1 MMNFLIPFFILFSSH
16 VFSQNL
22 PRQPLDAGHPS
33 SAIYEYQ
40 LRIESYEQNG
50 RKVDV
55 YLPVSETREIG
66 SFPVVVFGHGQAT
79 DVSGY
84 DLTFQHL
91 AKKGIAVVHPM
102 YDGGF
107 FDQKWRR
114 MADDFNALIAG
125 ALKKYPQLNPRQ
137 LIFAG
142 HSKGAYVAL
151 MAAGAPSH
159 LKLDFIAQSL
169 VLFAPAGYDP
179 EYLKNINPQVPVTL
193 VYSDNDKI
201 IKRNILN
208 EIEAGLPT
216 KYKQFVEV
224 TSYSGLKADH
234 FHVLSKS
241 FFFGGKDGASP
252 FHYFATWKFL
262 VAASLDVQSNSP
274 LNHPHIYGSETLSTG
289 VDGLQ
294 HRLIKKSW

>member
-1 MMNFLIPFFILFSSH
+1 MKLFSVLFFVPTF

-22 PRQPLDAGHPS
+22 PRQPEQAGHPS
-33 SAIYEYQ
+33 SEAYEFQ
-40 LRIESYEQNG
+40 LKRESYEQNG

-55 YLPVSETREIG
+55 YLPLSNTREIG

-102 YDGGF
+102 YDNGF

-114 MADDFNALIAG
+114 MADDFNTLTMG
-125 ALKKYPQLNPRQ
+125 ALKKYPQLNPKQ
-137 LIFAG
+137 LIYAG
-142 HSKGAYVAL
+142 HSKGGYVAL

-169 VLFAPAGYDP
+169 VLFAPAGYDA

-208 EIEAGLPT
+208 EIESGLPT
-216 KYKQFVEV
+216 KYKQFIEV
-224 TSYSGLKADH
+224 ASYPGLKADH
-234 FHVLSKS
+234 FHPLSKS
-241 FFFGGKDGASP
+241 FFFGGKDGVSP

-262 VAASLDVQSNSP
+262 VAASRDVQASSP
-274 LNHPHIYGSETLSTG
+274 LNNPYIYGEEALTTG
-289 VDGLQ
+289 AEALQ
-294 HRLIKKSW
+294 HKLVKKSW

>member
-1 MMNFLIPFFILFSSH
+1 MNLLSVLFLAPSF

-22 PRQPLDAGHPS
+22 PRQPEQAGHPS
-33 SAIYEYQ
+33 SSVYEYK
-40 LRIESYEQNG
+40 LKIESYPQDG

-55 YLPVSETREIG
+55 YLPLSNTREIG

-102 YDGGF
+102 YDSGF

-114 MADDFNALIAG
+114 MADDFNSLTAG
-125 ALKKYPQLNPRQ
+125 ALKKYPQLNPKQ
-137 LIFAG
+137 LIYAG
-142 HSKGAYVAL
+142 HSKGGYVAL
-151 MAAGAPSH
+151 MAAGAPNH

-169 VLFAPAGYDP
+169 VLFAPAGFDA

-193 VYSDNDKI
+193 VYSDRDKI

-208 EIEAGLPT
+208 EIEMGLST
-216 KYKQFVEV
+216 KFKQFIEV
-224 TSYSGLKADH
+224 TSYAGLKADH
-234 FHVLSKS
+234 FHPLSKS
-241 FFFGGKDGASP
+241 FFFGGDDGVSP
-252 FHYFATWKFL
+252 FHYYATWKFL
-262 VAASLDVQSNSP
+262 VAASLDVQSSSQ
-274 LNHPHIYGSETLSTG
+274 LNNPYIYGSETLSTG

-294 HRLIKKSW
+294 HKLIKKSW